1 MAASVNRKG
10 NPVFL
15 EGEGA
20 PALLVKRHLPHSN
33 GSTCAGKR
41 SAASRLCHGKCPAW
55 LNGIE
60 DGHTMGLH
68 HALGRAK
75 GTSAC
80 CQCVLMIAW
89 Q

>member
-20 PALLVKRHLPHSN
+20 PALIVKRHLPHSN

-60 DGHTMGLH
+60 DGRTLGLH

-80 CQCVLMIAW
+80 CQCVLMIAC